1 MGKGVRSHRDYPMAR
16 FHVLHL
22 FTSFRGTKTM
32 TNLTIS
38 LDDAIVR
45 KARIRAIEE
54 GTSVSAKVREFLAQ
68 YAKVDD
74 SRDLALP
81 ELPVFKGGTGL
92 KHGIDPSSNKSML
105 QAADDLGS
113 SGKGGL

>member
-1 MGKGVRSHRDYPMAR
+1 
-16 FHVLHL
+16 
-22 FTSFRGTKTM
+22 M

-68 YAKVDD
+68 YAKVDSTGD
-74 SRDLALP
+74 TALP
-81 ELPVFKGGTGL
+81 ELPIFKGSTGL
-92 KHGIDPSSNKSML
+92 QKGIDPSSNKSML
-105 QAADDLGS
+105 QATDDPET
-113 SGKGGL
+113 SGKGGV